1 MGMNNGS
8 GPYWKQML
16 EAGKLSEEQF
26 ALCYSRQPTAAR
38 EGTEAGAL
46 TMGGVDTRLHE
57 TDMVYSSGAII
68 GRDSYWNVK
77 IRKIFFRD
85 GSAGER
91 VVPTDKKA
99 TIIQLD
105 LDNNHRD
112 AIVDS
117 GTTDTYLT
125 KKLAASF
132 TAVFEKLTGRKYSN
146 TAWSL
151 TEEELEAF
159 PAIIFQLESES
170 SSGHRCF

>member
-1 MGMNNGS
+1 
-8 GPYWKQML
+8 
-16 EAGKLSEEQF
+16 
-26 ALCYSRQPTAAR
+26 
-38 EGTEAGAL
+38 
-46 TMGGVDTRLHE
+46 MGGVDTRLHD

-68 GRDSYWNVK
+68 GRDRYWNVK